1 MTRQLISSGSPYEPV
16 IGFSRAVRIGS
27 HVFVSATAAI
37 GADGK
42 TVGIGD
48 AAAQARRIF
57 VIIDGA
63 LEAAG
68 ASLKD
73 VVRTRIFLSDISD
86 WKTVAEVHGKVFAD
100 IRPATFFV
108 QVGRFIDP
116 DWRVEIE
123 VEAVMEGAPA

>member
-1 MTRQLISSGSPYEPV
+1 MRQLVSSGSPFEPT
-16 IGFSRAVRIGS
+16 IGFSRAVRVGP

-48 AAAQARRIF
+48 TAAQARRVF
-57 VIIDGA
+57 EIINEA
-63 LEAAG
+63 LKAAG

-73 VVRTRIFLSDISD
+73 VVRTRIFLMDIDD
-86 WKTVAEVHGKVFAD
+86 WKAVAQVHGEIFAD

-108 QVGRFIDP
+108 QIGRFIDP

-123 VEAVMEGAPA
+123 VEAVVEGASA